1 VFDTTTNSSPWLAN
15 VLRVGGLLCLTYV
28 AYWMYVQYRT
38 DVHYTRELEESPRI
52 STPTEQPA
60 KPLPKKESPNK
71 QLAKKP
77 LPRGE
82 FIGKV
87 EFAGNAAVVLEGV
100 DDGTLKVAVG
110 HVPGTALPGEQG
122 RIALAAHRDTFFRGL
137 RDVKLGNRIR
147 LVTKTGEFEFRV
159 AKTEIVKPDATYV
172 LFPTSVNTLTL
183 ITCYPFNYIGKAPLR
198 YVVHAT
204 RIAPRA

>member
-1 VFDTTTNSSPWLAN
+1 VFAATTNSSPRLAN
-15 VLRVGGLLCLTYV
+15 VLRVGGLLCLVYV

-38 DVHYTRELEESPRI
+38 DIHYTRELEESPSI
-52 STPTEQPA
+52 ATPSEPA
-60 KPLPKKESPNK
+60 TKPLTKKAAP
-71 QLAKKP
+71 KKP
-77 LPRGE
+77 LVKRPLPTGE

-100 DDGTLKVAVG
+100 DDKTLKVAVG

-159 AKTEIVKPDATYV
+159 AKTEIVKPTATYV